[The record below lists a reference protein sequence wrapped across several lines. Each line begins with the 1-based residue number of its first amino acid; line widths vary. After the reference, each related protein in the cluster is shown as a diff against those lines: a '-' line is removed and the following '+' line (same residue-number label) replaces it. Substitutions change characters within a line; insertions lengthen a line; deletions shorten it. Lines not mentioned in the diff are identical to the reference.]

1 MNMQLIPAIDLLNGQ
16 CVRLERGNFN
26 SIIEYSEKPIDIA
39 KKYADIG
46 VKQIHLVDLEGALKG
61 QLMAYDLIEQIVY
74 HSKAKIDAGGGIR
87 NLEEIQRLFALGVD
101 QVNIGTKIIE
111 NDPQILESLGKL
123 DPSRIILCLDSNNG
137 RVQTNAWLTSS
148 QYSVEDL
155 IKLNFERGF
164 SNYMC
169 TDIAKDGML
178 QGPAYDLYRDLR
190 IKFPN
195 IKLIASGGVANTA
208 DLENLDQVGVDAVIV
223 GRAIY
228 EGKISIDDLRRY
240 AC

>member
-1 MNMQLIPAIDLLNGQ
+1 MQLIPAIDLLNGK

-26 SIIEYSEKPIDIA
+26 SIIEYSENPIDIA

-46 VKQIHLVDLEGALKG
+46 VKQIHVVDLEGALKG
-61 QLMAYDLIEQIVY
+61 HLMAYDLIEQIVY

-87 NLEEIQRLFALGVD
+87 NFDEIQRLFSVGVD

-111 NDPQILESLGKL
+111 NDSQILESLSQV
-123 DPSRIILCLDSNNG
+123 DPRKIILCLDSNNG
-137 RVQTNAWLTSS
+137 RVQTHAWLSSS

-178 QGPAYDLYRDLR
+178 QGPAEGFYRELR
-190 IKFPN
+190 LKFPN
-195 IKLIASGGVANTA
+195 IKLIASGGVASRS
-208 DLENLDQVGVDAVIV
+208 DLKNLDQIGVDAVIV